1 MYLGLQVNEGVYSYL
16 YTQCK
21 LKFILFVVSVVR
33 CVLSVVY
40 RMEIKFN
47 SFSFNYIIH
56 NSYYCFM
63 ISGMSLN
70 FIN

>member
-1 MYLGLQVNEGVYSYL
+1 MYLGLQVNEGIYSYL

-33 CVLSVVY
+33 CVY